1 MISMS
6 VAESV
11 RDAAAAARVT
21 VAPGCTAPDDD
32 CALTG
37 DGKEEA
43 KTHNAAAKDETRTGR
58 RDIAITEPSAQA

>member
-6 VAESV
+6 VVDAF
-11 RDAAAAARVT
+11 RDAAATARVA
-21 VAPGCTAPDDD
+21 VAPGCAAPDDD

-43 KTHNAAAKDETRTGR
+43 KAYNAAAKDETRTGR
-58 RDIAITEPSAQA
+58 RDIAITEQSVKA